1 MDIITTADGKTYEVS
16 TSGNDHLVNGK
27 RISVETLTSDHNSLT
42 LQSNGKVYR
51 ILILN
56 FDPANKQAT
65 LRINGKKVSV
75 KITPQEEIYLKKIG
89 IEATALQKAADLKA
103 PMPGLIKAVNVSAGQ
118 SVKVGDA
125 LLVLEA
131 MKMENVLKATADGI
145 VKEVKVQAGQAVEKN
160 AVLVVM
166 E

>member
-1 MDIITTADGKTYEVS
+1 MDIITTSDGKSYEVR
-16 TSGNDHLVNGK
+16 TSGKDHLVNGK
-27 RISVETLTSDHNSLT
+27 RIAVETLASDANSLT
-42 LQSNGKVYR
+42 LQANGKEYR

-56 FDPANKQAT
+56 FDGANKQAT
-65 LRINGKKVSV
+65 LRINGKKTTV

-89 IEATALQKAADLKA
+89 IEASALQKAADLKA

-118 SVKVGDA
+118 SVQAGDA

-145 VKEVKVQAGQAVEKN
+145 VKEVKVEAGQAVEKN

-166 E
+166 G